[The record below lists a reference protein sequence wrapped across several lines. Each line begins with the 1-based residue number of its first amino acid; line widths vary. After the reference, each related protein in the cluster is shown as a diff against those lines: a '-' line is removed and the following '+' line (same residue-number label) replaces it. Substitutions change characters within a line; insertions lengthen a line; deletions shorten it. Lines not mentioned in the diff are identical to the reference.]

1 MPFLIIT
8 GRSIISVMPIL
19 ETDGLSENDVPVFS
33 NEISTKMLAEYDSIS
48 KITEL
53 SDYQTPFL

>member
-1 MPFLIIT
+1 MPLI
-8 GRSIISVMPIL
+8 
-19 ETDGLSENDVPVFS
+19 ETDGLLACDITKFNDELS
-33 NEISTKMLAEYDSIS
+33 SKIRAEYDSIN